1 MKGHFP
7 NRTTEHGAPH
17 GVGRHAAIER
27 RGDTTEP
34 MGDVRM
40 LLGSI
45 AATMLAML
53 AAILWAAPGIEVA
66 ALVAAVVTP

>member
-1 MKGHFP
+1 
-7 NRTTEHGAPH
+7 
-17 GVGRHAAIER
+17 
-27 RGDTTEP
+27 
-34 MGDVRM
+34 MGGIVL

-53 AAILWAAPGIEVA
+53 AAILWAGSGFELA

>member
-1 MKGHFP
+1 MKGQSF
-7 NRTTEHGAPH
+7 NRAPGH
-17 GVGRHAAIER
+17 GVGQHAAIER
-27 RGDTTEP
+27 RGDTSEP
-34 MGDVRM
+34 MGGVLL

-53 AAILWAAPGIEVA
+53 AAILWAGPGVGLA